1 MRQRLLRNKV
11 GAGMLAFA
19 GAVTPAAAQGGL
31 SSGTSIVRAAR
42 PIIVLESYVGQRPE
56 NAGAILEPL
65 LDELDVRGFAART
78 ASILPLVGG
87 LAPRPGALDK
97 DKTAAEITQPADTG
111 FAAYTRGRFVEAEA
125 ALMLALDQVHRN
137 PALLVL
143 DTNNLNATF
152 KILVGLA
159 LIRAKRGDASGS
171 AATMVELIRTFRNQP
186 ITRADYGP
194 DAEQLYRAVWRQ
206 VQVMGRGQLSITVEN
221 EQAVIFV
228 DGQIRGLGR
237 ATLVDLIPGVYR
249 VFVQV
254 PPTSGR
260 QYEIEVVA
268 EHHAV
273 LHVDW
278 DLDSS
283 LWVSEPWIGFVFTTE
298 AERTKQAR
306 FAAKLARRWGGG
318 DPLAVVGLLQLHG
331 KPGVIG
337 SLYDVAGHVVRSAVV
352 ALDGADELKLRSL
365 ARFLDDGL
373 AGDGVSVVHDA
384 APNAGPDR
392 EEGARSRR
400 VPQLLVGA
408 GAAAVVA
415 GGVLYA
421 IDQDPGQAKPT
432 GYRNAASAGVAV
444 GTFGIAA
451 VSMGLWLWS
460 AHGNRLSAPTIAIGH
475 AGGFIGWAGA
485 L

>member
-11 GAGMLAFA
+11 GAGVLALA
-19 GAVTPAAAQGGL
+19 GAVTPAAAQGPP
-31 SSGTSIVRAAR
+31 SSGTTIVRAAR
-42 PIIVLESYVGQRPE
+42 PIIVLESYVGHRPE
-56 NAGAILEPL
+56 NASVILEPL
-65 LDELDVRGFAART
+65 LAELEVRGFAARP
-78 ASILPLVGG
+78 ASILPQLGG
-87 LAPRPGALDK
+87 LVPRPGALAK
-97 DKTAAEITQPADTG
+97 DKTAAEITQAADTG
-111 FAAYTRGRFVEAEA
+111 FAAYTHGRFAEAEV

-143 DTNNLNATF
+143 DTNNLNTTF

-159 LIRAKRGDASGS
+159 LSQAKRGEPSGS
-171 AATMVELIRTFRNQP
+171 TATMIELIRTFRNQP

-194 DAEQLYRAVWRQ
+194 DAEQFYRAVWKQ
-206 VQVMGRGQLSITVEN
+206 VQAMGRGQLSITVDD

-228 DGQIRGLGR
+228 DGQIRGLGK

-254 PPTSGR
+254 PPTAGR
-260 QYEIEVVA
+260 QYEIAVDA
-268 EHHAV
+268 DRHAA

-298 AERTKQAR
+298 AERAKQAR
-306 FAAKLARRWGGG
+306 FAGKLARRWGGV

-331 KPGVIG
+331 KPGAIG
-337 SLYDVAGHVVRSAVV
+337 SLYDAAGHVVRSAVV
-352 ALDGADELKLRSL
+352 TLDGADGVKLRSL

-384 APNAGPDR
+384 ALNVGPPR
-392 EEGARSRR
+392 EDGWRSRL

-421 IDQDPGQAKPT
+421 IDQDPGAATPRE
-432 GYRNAASAGVAV
+432 YRNAASAGVAV

-460 AHGNRLSAPTIAIGH
+460 AHGNRRSAPTVAIGH